1 MEAGE
6 VLVQCPRWA
15 GLDAASLPE
24 NQPQGKRGQQ
34 GEWARDGARA
44 AGSELDAGQGPA
56 LRGVALRDQGR
67 DRGGRAVRGLY
78 AGLPGQEQRQQ
89 QQQHRHG
96 RGRHGRALRH
106 LPVRPA
112 GSVSAG

>member
-1 MEAGE
+1 MSTLGR
-6 VLVQCPRWA
+6 P
-15 GLDAASLPE
+15 DAASLPE
-24 NQPQGKRGQQ
+24 DQPQGKWGQQ

-56 LRGVALRDQGR
+56 LRDVALRGQGR
-67 DRGGRAVRGLY
+67 GRGGRGVRGLR
-78 AGLPGQEQRQQ
+78 AGLRGQEQRQQQ

-96 RGRHGRALRH
+96 RGRHGRELRH

-112 GSVSAG
+112 GRVSAR

>member
-1 MEAGE
+1 MSTLGR
-6 VLVQCPRWA
+6 P
-15 GLDAASLPE
+15 DAASLPE
-24 NQPQGKRGQQ
+24 DQPQGKRGQQ

-56 LRGVALRDQGR
+56 LRDVALRGQGR
-67 DRGGRAVRGLY
+67 GRGGRGVRGLR
-78 AGLPGQEQRQQ
+78 AGLRGQEQRQQQ

-96 RGRHGRALRH
+96 RGRHGRELRH

-112 GSVSAG
+112 GRVSAR